1 MAAEKMERAPPR
13 TGVLMRL
20 LRNLPALLGVGLLC
34 GAVYVVQHEFRTLK
48 FADIKQAVEGI
59 PTRALVI
66 AFIFNLLAYG
76 ILTLYDRLGTIY
88 AGHKVSYRRVAF
100 ASFCAYTLSHNL
112 GFPAVSGAAVRY
124 RLYAVWGLAPVQIAK
139 VVAFCSLTFGLGAL
153 VLGGAILLF
162 EPDAIPF
169 IGDRLPLWAVYLV
182 GAAMWVLVAAYVALA
197 GLVGTVKLFGRSA
210 ELPRWRMAVAQVA
223 LAAIDVAVT
232 AAIFYALLPEAS
244 GLTYQRFL
252 AIYLASYSAGLA
264 ANLPGGIG
272 VFDGAMLLGIA
283 DFVAAP
289 QVIGAIVVFRLFY
302 YIIPLFLAGSLFT
315 GNEVLL
321 RGGDLLRSRRLA
333 RFARASAAFS
343 EPDFAIGA
351 ATGVVVMCGVLLL
364 ILAAIAPQP
373 DFSWIDPDFGDV
385 ASGAGAFVPSLIG
398 AGLLVLA
405 AGLSQ
410 RVRLAWGSTIA
421 LLAAGAGYALVDG
434 DALWLPII
442 LVLSALLIAPF
453 RGAFY
458 RRARLFSGPLTA
470 DSLVPLLVLVIA
482 AGTLLGFNRAVFG
495 LTDGTWWE
503 AILSPDLP
511 NGQRA
516 IIAVAVVVA
525 ALAIWRMIRP
535 GHVAVLAWDEAARAK
550 YASCGVNP
558 PARADGVVMG
568 EAARA
573 GLAFLRL
580 DGILLGLGD
589 PVGTAADRPSAIWR
603 LRDLAE
609 QEGRH
614 LAIWRAGDGMLK
626 IHSDLGLTCLPL
638 DAGGLPQTSLVEGPP
653 PGGYLCCIA
662 GRDLQRLPALLARAN
677 LVADPVP
684 GQTAP

>member
-1 MAAEKMERAPPR
+1 MAPDRVPAAP
-13 TGVLMRL
+13 VSILKRL

-48 FADIKQAVEGI
+48 FADIKASVESM

-88 AGHKVSYRRVAF
+88 AGHKVSYGRVAF

-124 RLYAVWGLAPVQIAK
+124 RLYAVWGLAPLQIAK

-169 IGDRLPLWAVYLV
+169 IGDKLPTWGVYIV
-182 GAAMWVLVAAYVALA
+182 GVAMWALVVAYVALA
-197 GLVGTVKLFGRSA
+197 GLVGTVKVMGKSA
-210 ELPRWRMAVAQVA
+210 ELPKWPMAVAQVA

-232 AAIFYALLPEAS
+232 AAIFYALLPPAE

-252 AIYLASYSAGLA
+252 AVYLASYSAGLA

-272 VFDGAMLLGIA
+272 VFDGAMLLGLA
-283 DFVAAP
+283 NYVEAP
-289 QVIGAIVVFRLFY
+289 QIVGAIVVFRLFY

-315 GNEVLL
+315 GNEVIL
-321 RGGDLLRSRRLA
+321 RGGDLLRNKRLA
-333 RFARASAAFS
+333 RLAKASETLS

-351 ATGVVVMCGVLLL
+351 ATGVVVMCGLLL
-364 ILAAIAPQP
+364 LSLAAIAPQP

-405 AGLSQ
+405 GGLSQ
-410 RVRLAWGSTIA
+410 RVRLAWGSTITL
-421 LLAAGAGYALVDG
+421 LLAGAAYAIVDA
-434 DALWLPII
+434 DVWWVPTI
-442 LVLSALLIAPF
+442 LVAAALLISPF

-458 RRARLFSGPLTA
+458 RRAHLFSGPLRA
-470 DSLVPLLVLVIA
+470 GALIPLV
-482 AGTLLGFNRAVFG
+482 TLLISAGSLLLFDRRVLG
-495 LTDGTWWE
+495 LADGTFWA

-511 NGQRA
+511 NSIRVT
-516 IIAVAVVVA
+516 IAVAVLVA
-525 ALAIWRMIRP
+525 AVAIWRLIRP
-535 GHVAVLAWDEAARAK
+535 GTVAVLDWNGAARQRYGALG
-550 YASCGVNP
+550 ATP
-558 PARADGVVMG
+558 PADADGMVTG
-568 EAARA
+568 EADRA
-573 GLAFLRL
+573 AIPFLRIENL
-580 DGILLGLGD
+580 LLGLGD
-589 PVGTAADRPSAIWR
+589 PVGAEADRPSAIWR

-614 LAIWRAGDGMLK
+614 LAVWRAGGSMLK
-626 IHSDLGLTCLPL
+626 IYSDLGLTSLPL
-638 DAGGLPQTSLVEGPP
+638 DARGIPEAAPTQGQPSC
-653 PGGYLCCIA
+653 GYLCCVA
-662 GRDLQRLPALLARAN
+662 ERDLQRLLPLLPTLQLPACS
-677 LVADPVP
+677 D
-684 GQTAP
+684 